1 MSNQVQVNV
10 KQIGPS
16 ASEGTAR
23 EHKAV
28 MDRPEAKGGE
38 NRGAMGG
45 EHLLMALGGCFMSNL
60 LAAVQSREADVSNVN
75 MDISG
80 TLESAPPHFSAIEMK
95 VSADHN
101 DKEQMEKL
109 ITVAERGCI
118 VANTLK
124 NSVMLS
130 ISLA

>member
-1 MSNQVQVNV
+1 MGNQVQVNV
-10 KQIGPS
+10 RQIGPS

-23 EHKAV
+23 EHKAI

-45 EHLLMALGGCFMSNL
+45 EHLLLALGGCFMSNL
-60 LAAVQSREADVSNVN
+60 LAAVQSREAEVSNLN
-75 MDISG
+75 LTISG
-80 TLESAPPHFSAIEMK
+80 TLETAPPHFSAVEMT

-101 DKEQMEKL
+101 DKERMQKL
-109 ITVAERGCI
+109 ITIAERGCI

-124 NSVMLS
+124 DAVKLS
-130 ISLA
+130 IKLG